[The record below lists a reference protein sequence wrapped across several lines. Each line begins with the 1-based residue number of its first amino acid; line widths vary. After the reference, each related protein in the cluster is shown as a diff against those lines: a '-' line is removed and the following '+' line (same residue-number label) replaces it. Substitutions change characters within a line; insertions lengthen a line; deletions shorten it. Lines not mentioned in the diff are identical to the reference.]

1 MPTLKKIAKSVKR
14 SRVLVKKRTLKPRI
28 IKKRIRNPSKLC
40 LVVRFFKSIIIF
52 TYLYNFIV
60 IFSFTVYE
68 KLKNNNIALARAL
81 SKEKQESQYLY
92 SQNIKL
98 TGQVQDMQGSLKK
111 REDIISG
118 ILKNSS
124 EALKLLV
131 QATNCVTT
139 TILSCQQVV
148 GNQQMAITNQLKSTT
163 NSTMSRR
170 ESIRK
175 SSGKSPAR
183 GVVQPMVSG
192 HTITKP
198 VINICRIN
206 MPRLVASPNV
216 SDIEESTEVPSPSN
230 SESHTPIRLVNKQ
243 RRSLNRHISSI
254 IMPQRIRR
262 STSSRVSDEDEQVS
276 PPQPEPSLTPP
287 SPPYQRPISSRRMT
301 DRKRKSSDINN
312 HQSSTETQDTS
323 NNSNFDLTKSPR
335 VSLQDVSVLMQN
347 SQTVNVKN
355 LLETACTSANDIN
368 EAINN
373 IQTSTEA
380 NIPPKPQS
388 SPDKSDQKESS
399 EDSPTY
405 GFDTRLKK
413 KKKKHL
419 QLEEDPLEGPSWLH
433 NNSLSSEPNSSADV
447 TNSVIEPQKLK
458 KSLPK
463 IISDEL
469 IAPKKTNTKL
479 IGNKKNDSINDSYFD
494 DNENYNNQNGIY
506 NDGVEDDDITQNI
519 PSLPMSRF
527 AMVTQE
533 RSHANYDE
541 DDFTMIIN
549 RPLPSTQNESF
560 NVDELELPERPF
572 ADPQAVVDIEPEITK
587 TIRLIGNNN
596 LRLSTMRT
604 TNIFNNT
611 MNPDDISMI
620 VAPVPEP
627 IVDDSSE
634 DECSTIITFDSSHK
648 RGVNKCIIESSSE
661 SEDSSPP
668 SPPKKTIKRKITK
681 RKDPSTVKVVLE
693 KLPHVNTSDRSLTNL
708 NSSRK
713 SLTNINTSKRSSSPD
728 PRKSSYN
735 FTSNMTSMQ
744 VLDQVSDDSDSSN
757 ISTNSRA
764 SSRPRRQKAPLNL
777 KEPNIRR

>member
-28 IKKRIRNPSKLC
+28 IKKRIRNP
-40 LVVRFFKSIIIF
+40 I
-52 TYLYNFIV
+52 
-60 IFSFTVYE
+60 YE

-81 SKEKQESQYLY
+81 SKEKQECQYLY

-148 GNQQMAITNQLKSTT
+148 GNQQMAVTNQLKSTT

-170 ESIRK
+170 ESVRK

-206 MPRLVASPNV
+206 MPRLIASPNV

-243 RRSLNRHISSI
+243 RRSLNRHINSI

-262 STSSRVSDEDEQVS
+262 STSSRVSDEDEQIS
-276 PPQPEPSLTPP
+276 PPPPQPEPSLTPP
-287 SPPYQRPISSRRMT
+287 SPPYQRKVSSRRMT
-301 DRKRKSSDINN
+301 DRKRKSSNTNN
-312 HQSSTETQDTS
+312 QQSLTETQDTS

-347 SQTVNVKN
+347 SQTVNVKS
-355 LLETACTSANDIN
+355 LLENVCTSANDIN

-373 IQTSTEA
+373 IQTVTETNISST
-380 NIPPKPQS
+380 PQS
-388 SPDKSDQKESS
+388 SPDKSDEKESS

-413 KKKKHL
+413 KKKKH
-419 QLEEDPLEGPSWLH
+419 QQSEEEDPLEGPSWLH
-433 NNSLSSEPNSSADV
+433 NNSLSSEQNNSSLDV
-447 TNSVIEPQKLK
+447 TSSIIESRKLK
-458 KSLPK
+458 RSLPK

-469 IAPKKTNTKL
+469 ISPKKLNTKL
-479 IGNKKNDSINDSYFD
+479 IGNEKNDSINDSYCD
-494 DNENYNNQNGIY
+494 DNENYNDQNGIY
-506 NDGVEDDDITQNI
+506 NDDVDNDDITQNI
-519 PSLPMSRF
+519 PTLPMSRF
-527 AMVTQE
+527 AMVTQQ
-533 RSHANYDE
+533 RSHANYDD

-604 TNIFNNT
+604 TNIFNNS

-627 IVDDSSE
+627 IVDDSS
-634 DECSTIITFDSSHK
+634 DDDCSTIITFNSSHN

-661 SEDSSPP
+661 SEDSLPP
-668 SPPKKTIKRKITK
+668 SPPKKTIKRKIIK

-693 KLPHVNTSDRSLTNL
+693 KLSHVNTSDRSLTNI
-708 NSSRK
+708 NTSRR

-735 FTSNMTSMQ
+735 FTSNMSSMR
-744 VLDQVSDDSDSSN
+744 VLDQESDDSDSSN

-777 KEPNIRR
+777 KEPNIRRKLRR